1 MALPDDNDARGAR
14 LRPYVWL
21 IDRTGGVPNMPTT
34 ITINGADYELHD
46 GNPQPIT
53 VAGLPG
59 LVYRTTDGRRMFV
72 LVRVANVTASGRT
85 AMVAIGWFPV
95 TLAQARDF
103 WDQVEGQLAPLI
115 AAWPC
120 ALDTDGR
127 TWLATGLDASG
138 TVAGTAAKSVWP
150 ASWRV
155 LLPTDPQPGGMP
167 SGSATPSTG
176 PGVASVG
183 VAQPT
188 PAGPPTGPRLIG
200 AAVA

>member
-127 TWLATGLDASG
+127 TWLATGSMR
-138 TVAGTAAKSVWP
+138 AAP
-150 ASWRV
+150 LRGPRRRACGQPRGACCCQRIRNRAACHRARQRRRRV
-155 LLPTDPQPGGMP
+155 LASRASASRSPHPRDRRPG
-167 SGSATPSTG
+167 
-176 PGVASVG
+176 
-183 VAQPT
+183 
-188 PAGPPTGPRLIG
+188 RD
-200 AAVA
+200 